1 VGPPGCCGNSSCGAP
16 GRKISR
22 ASNLIAHRIEDAR
35 KLLPATVCDAA
46 EIGYEDQRFDV
57 IILSLVLSQI
67 TFRANALPGCYP
79 KEAC

>member
-1 VGPPGCCGNSSCGAP
+1 
-16 GRKISR
+16 
-22 ASNLIAHRIEDAR
+22 
-35 KLLPATVCDAA
+35 LLPATVCDAA

>member
-1 VGPPGCCGNSSCGAP
+1 MGPR

-22 ASNLIAHRIEDAR
+22 ASNLIADRIEHAR
-35 KLLPATVCDAA
+35 KLLPATVTLNVCNAA

-57 IILSLVLSQI
+57 INLSLVLSQI